1 MQKAVLLIDAENFS
15 YKHVQKLFEELK
27 EKNFELSLKLAFA
40 DWTQDNL
47 NNYEWKQTLNK
58 LSIRP
63 QHLFTY
69 SNGKNASD
77 IQLVIYAMDILYSQ
91 PDVDYFII
99 ATSDGDFTPLVLKLK
114 EHGKK
119 VIGFGNAVS
128 SQVLSDSCD
137 EYKMIHLKKETEEG
151 KEITDIKPI
160 EAKKLRN
167 ILLEIWKQCFH
178 DQEGWVH
185 FDYIHKVSKKI
196 FPKFNYKDYNYSS
209 IKEMIEDC
217 DLFEML
223 KVDNKNHF
231 DHYFK
236 PREKLSETLIS
247 SFDEIYFLN
256 FSDYFDKNWLNI
268 SYLED
273 SAINISEHE
282 YKNFADALNISYLYE
297 IREIED
303 DNGNKQTYFRRRMT
317 KDQRHILL
325 LFIQAWHGYR
335 KEHKIKSKTGDNSY
349 IPLRELNKF
358 IKDNFEKDFSAK
370 KHGFSS
376 MIKALKATFPLEVIE
391 KEDYLIRPKYF

>member
-1 MQKAVLLIDAENFS
+1 M
-15 YKHVQKLFEELK
+15 
-27 EKNFELSLKLAFA
+27 
-40 DWTQDNL
+40 
-47 NNYEWKQTLNK
+47 
-58 LSIRP
+58 
-63 QHLFTY
+63 
-69 SNGKNASD
+69 
-77 IQLVIYAMDILYSQ
+77 
-91 PDVDYFII
+91 
-99 ATSDGDFTPLVLKLK
+99 
-114 EHGKK
+114 
-119 VIGFGNAVS
+119 
-128 SQVLSDSCD
+128 
-137 EYKMIHLKKETEEG
+137 
-151 KEITDIKPI
+151 
-160 EAKKLRN
+160 
-167 ILLEIWKQCFH
+167 
-178 DQEGWVH
+178 
-185 FDYIHKVSKKI
+185 
-196 FPKFNYKDYNYSS
+196 
-209 IKEMIEDC
+209 
-217 DLFEML
+217 
-223 KVDNKNHF
+223 
-231 DHYFK
+231 
-236 PREKLSETLIS
+236 SETLIS